1 MIHAFQTGMWP
12 RAKELLPIAAL
23 TAIIWALEIFWIFC
37 LTAAFDLQK
46 SIAEAVFLTMIPLL
60 ASAFPFTPSGAGVV
74 EITLFSCLR
83 VVGVSSPIAGSLT
96 VVNRFI
102 DYFLHIGLGVITW
115 AIRRVIGLRTW
126 RDVTLKDLQKDGSPE
141 LPVGPEALSG
151 N

>member
-1 MIHAFQTGMWP
+1 
-12 RAKELLPIAAL
+12 
-23 TAIIWALEIFWIFC
+23 
-37 LTAAFDLQK
+37 
-46 SIAEAVFLTMIPLL
+46 
-60 ASAFPFTPSGAGVV
+60 VV

-102 DYFLHIGLGVITW
+102 DYFLHIGLGVVTW

-126 RDVTLKDLQKDGSPE
+126 RDVPLKDHQKKDSTE
-141 LPVGPEALSG
+141 LPVGPKALGG